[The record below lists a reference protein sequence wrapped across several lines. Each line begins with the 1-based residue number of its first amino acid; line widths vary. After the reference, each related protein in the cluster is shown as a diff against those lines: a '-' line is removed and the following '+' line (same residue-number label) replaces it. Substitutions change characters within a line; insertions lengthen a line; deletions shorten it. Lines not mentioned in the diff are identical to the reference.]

1 VARRDS
7 GAGKA
12 ARGVHALEGRRREA
26 ERGSACGGFRGR
38 DLRGWVALLEA
49 HLTLTSPEYTRRRR
63 RRTARR
69 TAADSCGR
77 RRTMTVTVTNSEDE
91 PDSCSGS

>member
-1 VARRDS
+1 MVARRDS

-26 ERGSACGGFRGR
+26 ERGGACGGFRGR

-49 HLTLTSPEYTRRRR
+49 HLTLTSPE
-63 RRTARR
+63 
-69 TAADSCGR
+69 
-77 RRTMTVTVTNSEDE
+77 
-91 PDSCSGS
+91 